1 MMNIEPFF
9 FFMMGFNNFFVRNIT
24 LLLIVTLHLFLF
36 LVVHRCHV
44 KLFFFNLG
52 QVHHEAYG
60 VLLIDLSH
68 FLLLECLGFVNL
80 LKAVVFFV
88 SLLNVICFSFLFF
101 FLFVNEKCLMVT
113 ERKLLVCN
121 EHV

>member
-1 MMNIEPFF
+1 MSRKAIFF
-9 FFMMGFNNFFVRNIT
+9 
-24 LLLIVTLHLFLF
+24 H
-36 LVVHRCHV
+36 
-44 KLFFFNLG
+44 LG

-68 FLLLECLGFVNL
+68 FLLLECFRFCKL

-88 SLLNVICFSFLFF
+88 SLLNVICFSFLFFSFLFF

-121 EHV
+121 EHVYQVSKAVL

>member
-1 MMNIEPFF
+1 
-9 FFMMGFNNFFVRNIT
+9 MMGFKNFFVRNKT

-44 KLFFFNLG
+44 KLFFFSL
-52 QVHHEAYG
+52 HHEAYG
-60 VLLIDLSH
+60 VLLIDLSY
-68 FLLLECLGFVNL
+68 FLLLKCFRFCKL

-101 FLFVNEKCLMVT
+101 SFFFLSMKNV
-113 ERKLLVCN
+113 
-121 EHV
+121 